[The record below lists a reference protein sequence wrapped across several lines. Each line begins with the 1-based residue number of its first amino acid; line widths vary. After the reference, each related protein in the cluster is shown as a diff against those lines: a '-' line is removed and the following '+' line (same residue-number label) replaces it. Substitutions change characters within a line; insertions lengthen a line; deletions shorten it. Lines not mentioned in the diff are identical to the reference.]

1 MTWHF
6 STSNVPPRCQSLPQR
21 RSKGS
26 AKESGKAWIFLAK
39 KIPERFPNWKF
50 EDVFFGCLIL
60 VLVND
65 FAHLPWA
72 DSPNFQKNAHDSKD
86 FPYINCWF
94 SRFLGIFQKAPS
106 VFFLASPKLNGASF
120 PGNRSPRHHKW
131 LLGGVHLAN
140 LQKTPRWSGL
150 VVEFQP
156 IWKNTNVKTGDF
168 LPQFCGVKII
178 KKKIELPPPRWC
190 DTQLWM
196 ASSTRADEVCDW
208 FVTEIPVDCFFLSCC
223 IPQQSWRL
231 CLAKMFLF
239 KPI

>member
-72 DSPNFQKNAHDSKD
+72 DSPNFQKNAHNSKD

-94 SRFLGIFQKAPS
+94 SRFLGIFQGALC
-106 VFFLASPKLNGASF
+106 FFFWGGGFPKTQWRPSF
-120 PGNRSPRHHKW
+120 PNRSVTSPPQMASRWGPPCQPAENANGDRGWWLNQPLWKICLSKW
-131 LLGGVHLAN
+131 VH
-140 LQKTPRWSGL
+140 
-150 VVEFQP
+150 
-156 IWKNTNVKTGDF
+156 
-168 LPQFCGVKII
+168 LPQFSGWTFQKIF
-178 KKKIELPPPRWC
+178 ELPPPRRC
-190 DTQLWM
+190 
-196 ASSTRADEVCDW
+196 CNY
-208 FVTEIPVDCFFLSCC
+208 PVVNGILPPVLMSCV
-223 IPQQSWRL
+223 ID
-231 CLAKMFLF
+231 F
-239 KPI
+239 